1 VTVVTAVI
9 REQVYKNTN
18 MNTSPVQ
25 SGIANELYAMLSPE
39 LCAELKHHERSMTVP
54 EGTALIRH
62 GVLPDRLVIV
72 HSGKVKITFS
82 CSSESVCLDCTEVG
96 KVFGMRAA
104 ISGELPEIDV
114 VAVEPCR
121 ITVLPRDAFL
131 GLLKANPEIY
141 FAVAKVLSTDLQI
154 ADRILRNSSRRCS
167 SASRVKSPRPV

>member
-1 VTVVTAVI
+1 
-9 REQVYKNTN
+9 
-18 MNTSPVQ
+18 
-25 SGIANELYAMLSPE
+25 MLSPE
-39 LCAELKHHERSMTVP
+39 LCAELKQHERSMMVSAN
-54 EGTALIRH
+54 TALIKH
-62 GVLPDRLVIV
+62 GVLPDQLVIV

-82 CSSESVCLDCTEVG
+82 CSSESVCLDCAEVG

-114 VAVEPCR
+114 ISVEACR

-131 GLLKANPEIY
+131 SLLKANPEIY

-167 SASRVKSPRPV
+167 SASRAKAPRPI